1 MTENAAPTQSN
12 SADPIA
18 DSGVV
23 IVDKPARWTSHDVV
37 GRLRRIFRTKKVG
50 HSGTLDP
57 MATGVLVLGIGRG
70 TRFLPHV
77 HADTKSYAATIRLG
91 AATLTDDAE
100 GEVLTT
106 ASAAE
111 VTDQQISAEVAN
123 LTGEIMQVPASVSAV
138 KIDGVRAHE
147 RIRRGEKVE
156 IPARPVTV
164 SRFDVLDIRR
174 DSDPARPGECVDIDV
189 EVDCS
194 AGTFI
199 RSLARDMGA
208 ALGVGG
214 HLVALRRTAAGTF
227 DLGDAVTLE
236 QLAEAAEAWDNGHPE
251 AAEQRRPPAERA
263 AALLPMSLDA
273 ACLRCFPARQV
284 SATEAA
290 DLAQGKWLVPAGI
303 AGTYAAVAPDG
314 RVPALLT
321 ESGKRAKTVFVV
333 RPATL

>member
-1 MTENAAPTQSN
+1 MTENATAS
-12 SADPIA
+12 DPIA
-18 DSGVV
+18 DSGIV
-23 IVDKPARWTSHDVV
+23 IVDKPEGWTSHDVV
-37 GRLRRIFRTKKVG
+37 GKLRRIFRTKKVG

-91 AATLTDDAE
+91 SSTLTDDRE
-100 GEVLTT
+100 GETLFA
-106 ASAAE
+106 ASAAD
-111 VTDQQISAEVAN
+111 VTDEQIGAQVAK

-147 RIRRGEKVE
+147 RIRRGESVD

-174 DSDPARPGECVDIDV
+174 DSDPNRPGECIDIDV

-199 RSLARDMGA
+199 RSLARDVGA
-208 ALGVGG
+208 ALGTGG

-227 DLGDAVTLE
+227 TLDDAVTIDQLSAQAE
-236 QLAEAAEAWDNGHPE
+236 QWDSAHPE
-251 AAEQRRPPAERA
+251 AAEQRRPPMERA
-263 AALLPMSLDA
+263 ASLLPMSLDD
-273 ACLRCFPARQV
+273 ACLRCFSSREV
-284 SATEAA
+284 STDAAA
-290 DLAQGKWLVPAGI
+290 DLAQGKWLAPAGMK
-303 AGTYAAVAPDG
+303 GTYAAVGPDG
-314 RVPALLT
+314 KVPALLT